1 MCIRDS
7 WYTVGATYALTESTS
22 IDMAYAYIK
31 GREAAVSQQRT
42 IGTIV
47 SDLTA
52 TEHAKANVFSL
63 QVNTSF

>member
-1 MCIRDS
+1 
-7 WYTVGATYALTESTS
+7 
-22 IDMAYAYIK
+22 MAYAYIK